1 MKSIAYQLVTLRLH
15 LGETDSDDPRSS
27 ELTCSKLLP
36 FVLDLL
42 FIHLH
47 SVRRIE
53 IESKTLL
60 LDVILAVSHCHPT
73 LEIVGIYS
81 KLSPVPYGD
90 LRR

>member
-27 ELTCSKLLP
+27 GLTCSKLLP
-36 FVLDLL
+36 FVPDLL

-53 IESKTLL
+53 IE
-60 LDVILAVSHCHPT
+60 
-73 LEIVGIYS
+73 
-81 KLSPVPYGD
+81 
-90 LRR
+90 